1 MRRILYI
8 GFATVLTL
16 APMGIVYASDRGQGA
31 RQAATTQQTYG
42 RHYND
47 YHSHYYYFGG
57 GHGGWLGNSY
67 GYGHRSYAYDRG
79 GGVGGYRSG
88 GPGAGGK

>member
-1 MRRILYI
+1 MRRLMYV
-8 GFATVLTL
+8 GLATVMTFTPL
-16 APMGIVYASDRGQGA
+16 AIVWASDRGPASQT
-31 RQAATTQQTYG
+31 ATTRTYG

-47 YHSHYYYFGG
+47 YHSHYYYYGG

-67 GYGHRSYAYDRG
+67 GWGHNSYNYDRS
-79 GGVGGYRSG
+79 GGVGGWRSG